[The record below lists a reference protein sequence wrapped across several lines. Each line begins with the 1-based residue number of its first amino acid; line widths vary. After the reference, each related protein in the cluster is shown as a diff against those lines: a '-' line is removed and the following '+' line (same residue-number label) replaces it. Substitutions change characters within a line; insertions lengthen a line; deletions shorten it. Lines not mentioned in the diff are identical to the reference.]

1 MLSTDISKKWLDIC
15 LYESNNKPIYNCFSN
30 DKLGHEELIKLIKE
44 QKIKI
49 IVCEP
54 TGGYEAEICQE
65 LYNNKQQIHKV
76 NTYSFSSFSKS
87 VNLCKTDKK
96 DAFKLAY

>member
-1 MLSTDISKKWLDIC
+1 MSKIIGLDVSKKWLDIC
-15 LYESNNKPIYNCFSN
+15 LYESNNKPIYNRFSN

-65 LYNNKQQIHKV
+65 LYNSPYAV
-76 NTYSFSSFSKS
+76 RRKS
-87 VNLCKTDKK
+87 R
-96 DAFKLAY
+96 

>member
-1 MLSTDISKKWLDIC
+1 MSKIIGLDVSKKWLDIC
-15 LYESNNKPIYNCFSN
+15 LYESNNKPIYNRFSN

-65 LYNNKQQIHKV
+65 LYNSPYAQVANLYK
-76 NTYSFSSFSKS
+76 FCSSSI
-87 VNLCKTDKK
+87 
-96 DAFKLAY
+96 AA